1 MGMLA
6 LSSAVP
12 YVLWAR
18 ARVYKACVAIPVRR
32 ALWRRPDWWL
42 RNGRKQAPVRQAER
56 MSDGFQ
62 FLDIILFAAVAAFF
76 VYRLRGVLGKRMGHD
91 KPPSDPF
98 GKRKAESDDDKVIS
112 LPDRNKADADE
123 EAPEL
128 AEQAEAP
135 GTPLEAGLMQIKLA
149 DKSFAE
155 DQFLA
160 GARAAFEMIIATFA
174 GGDAKALR
182 PLLSNDVYA
191 DFSGAI
197 AERRAAGH
205 VLETTLVGI
214 NEAEIVEAELQAR
227 TAFITVKFVSEQINV
242 VRDKKGEVVDGDATD
257 VTKITDVWTFARNLR
272 SRDPN
277 WTLVAT
283 RSPS

>member
-1 MGMLA
+1 
-6 LSSAVP
+6 
-12 YVLWAR
+12 
-18 ARVYKACVAIPVRR
+18 
-32 ALWRRPDWWL
+32 
-42 RNGRKQAPVRQAER
+42 

-76 VYRLRGVLGKRMGHD
+76 VFRLRGVLGKRMGHD

-98 GKRKAESDDDKVIS
+98 RKRSAESDDDKVIS
-112 LPDRNKADADE
+112 LPDRNKSESDEDLAEPADAAE
-123 EAPEL
+123 EPE
-128 AEQAEAP
+128 AQEASG

-149 DKSFAE
+149 DKNFDDE
-155 DQFLA
+155 PFLA

-174 GGDAKALR
+174 NGDAKALR
-182 PLLSNDVYA
+182 PLLSNDVYG

-197 AERRAAGH
+197 AERSAAGQ

-214 NEAEIVEAELQAR
+214 NEAEIIEAELQAR
-227 TAFITVKFVSEQINV
+227 TAFVTIKFVSEQINV
-242 VRDKKGEVVDGDATD
+242 VRDKKGEVVEGDPTG
-257 VTKITDVWTFARNLR
+257 VTKITDIWTFARNMR